1 MSYFLPDGAKLYMS
15 TGFAAAKTATTVSNA
30 TPNAVVGSV
39 AHGYTDGDEV
49 LFTSGWEDV
58 TDTVWRV
65 DNKTTDTLELEGLDS
80 SDTSLFAAG
89 SGVGT
94 LEEVSGWTELQQWLD
109 SQDSGGGAKYVD
121 VNPISRRNAIKLF
134 AGFEAIELNLT
145 FGYDPALASQIAMIA
160 ASRVGAKRAFK
171 VVAPGP
177 MVGYFYG
184 NIAINEMP
192 SLSKG
197 TVMQARAAISV
208 LGRFVSY
215 TA

>member
-1 MSYFLPDGAKLYMS
+1 M
-15 TGFAAAKTATTVSNA
+15 T
-30 TPNAVVGSV
+30 
-39 AHGYTDGDEV
+39 
-49 LFTSGWEDV
+49 TSGW
-58 TDTVWRV
+58 T
-65 DNKTTDTLELEGLDS
+65 
-80 SDTSLFAAG
+80 AG